1 MRKDCLMGE
10 KVPNVLPRVVYG
22 LLVDPIHYALS
33 PEYENSNE
41 LGTTITMY
49 IWLRERATS
58 PRDGS

>member
-1 MRKDCLMGE
+1 MGE